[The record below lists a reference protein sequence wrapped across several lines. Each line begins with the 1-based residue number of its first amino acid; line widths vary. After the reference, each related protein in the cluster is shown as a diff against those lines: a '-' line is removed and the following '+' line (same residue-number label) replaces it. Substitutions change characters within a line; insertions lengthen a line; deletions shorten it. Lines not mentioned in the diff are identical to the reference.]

1 MSGVF
6 ARILLRYL
14 AAVLVARGFMTDDI
28 GTMLTGDADVL
39 SAVTAGLGLVM
50 AAAVE
55 GWYVLARKFG
65 WEK

>member
-1 MSGVF
+1 MSGVL

-14 AAVLVARGFMTDDI
+14 AAALVARGFLADDL
-28 GTMLTGDADVL
+28 GTMLSGDADVM
-39 SAVTAGLGLVM
+39 SAVTAGLGIAM

-65 WEK
+65 WGT